1 MASEVERETE
11 DDKTKEA
18 TLKITYNGVTK
29 HVAFELNEL
38 VKAILDR
45 AIQAFSVTQAPHLLS
60 LFRED
65 GSTVPD
71 QSTAAAAGLKKN
83 MKLFLRP
90 DQVKGGTC

>member
-1 MASEVERETE
+1 MASEVEHETE

-18 TLKITYNGVTK
+18 TLKVTYNGVTK
-29 HVAFELNEL
+29 HIPFELSEL

-45 AIQAFSVTQAPHLLS
+45 AIQAFNVTQAPHLLS

-71 QSTAAAAGLKKN
+71 QSMAAAAGLKKN
-83 MKLFLRP
+83 MKLILRP